1 MKRYEISNATKLKEA
16 ISLMKDPA
24 EAHKVQSIATV
35 WSIVE
40 RQGSNKRFHVFID
53 LGRKACLHRKVG
65 NDLIMLGEMQLGK
78 TREFVKGLE
87 ENENS

>member
-1 MKRYEISNATKLKEA
+1 MKRYEIPNAAKLKEA
-16 ISLMKDPA
+16 IPLMKDPV
-24 EAHKVQSIATV
+24 EAHKAQSVATV

-65 NDLIMLGEMQLGK
+65 NDLIMLGEMRLGK

-87 ENENS
+87 ESED

>member
-1 MKRYEISNATKLKEA
+1 MKRYEIPNAAKLKEA
-16 ISLMKDPA
+16 IPLMKDPV
-24 EAHKVQSIATV
+24 EAHKAQSVATV

-65 NDLIMLGEMQLGK
+65 NDLIMLGEMRLVK

-87 ENENS
+87 ESED